1 MGAAPP
7 DLIRESTHRPLV
19 PADALTALRDEA
31 REDLLAEAA
40 RYPEFSLLQTIPY
53 VGSIRAAHLIAWVAV
68 RHFPSRRHLWS
79 YAGFAVVTRSSS
91 DHHADGR
98 PNERKRL
105 SRGLSTNCNTRLKR
119 VLKDIALGVS
129 TGRGVLRSIFDA
141 YVERGLSVQVA
152 RVAVARRMA
161 SVIRAV
167 LRDRAPFDASR
178 LPGAGREQ
186 ESEPLPTEVRA

>member
-1 MGAAPP
+1 M
-7 DLIRESTHRPLV
+7 
-19 PADALTALRDEA
+19 
-31 REDLLAEAA
+31 
-40 RYPEFSLLQTIPY
+40 
-53 VGSIRAAHLIAWVAV
+53 
-68 RHFPSRRHLWS
+68 
-79 YAGFAVVTRSSS
+79 
-91 DHHADGR
+91 
-98 PNERKRL
+98 
-105 SRGLSTNCNTRLKR
+105 NCNTRLKR

-129 TGRGVLRSIFDA
+129 LGRGKLRSIFDA

-167 LRDRAPFDASR
+167 LRDRMPFDESR